1 MSSSTFKQDGRSLHV
16 TASGKGPP
24 TVLIHGLS
32 GSRGWWRY
40 NLPALRAQSRVYS
53 LELSGY
59 GHARRQRSL
68 SVRDMAALVAAWMD
82 AEDLRNVT
90 LVGHSMG
97 GHISMHV
104 AALAPD
110 RVRNLVL
117 VCASGLLRSQAY
129 RAALH
134 LPRAALIGRKRFLT
148 RVLTD
153 AVRAGP
159 LNLWRNA
166 VDLLNDSVQDSLPL
180 IRARTLIIWG
190 ERDVLVPLAVGELLH
205 GAIAGSRLEVVE
217 RAGHIVM
224 VDAPQR
230 FNGLLLD
237 FMAQGPV
244 APDGQGT
251 ESRG

>member
-1 MSSSTFKQDGRSLHV
+1 MSSNTFQQDGRSLHV
-16 TASGKGPP
+16 TASGEGPP
-24 TVLIHGLS
+24 VVLIHGLS

-40 NLPALRAQSRVYS
+40 NIPALRGKSRVYS

-82 AEDLRNVT
+82 AENLRDVT

-129 RAALH
+129 RTALH

-190 ERDVLVPLAVGELLH
+190 ERDVLVPLTLGQLLRE
-205 GAIAGSRLEVVE
+205 ALPGSRLEVIE

-230 FNGLLLD
+230 FNRLLLD
-237 FMAQGPV
+237 FMAETALTPH
-244 APDGQGT
+244 GQP
-251 ESRG
+251 EVRHD

>member
-1 MSSSTFKQDGRSLHV
+1 
-16 TASGKGPP
+16 
-24 TVLIHGLS
+24 
-32 GSRGWWRY
+32 
-40 NLPALRAQSRVYS
+40 
-53 LELSGY
+53 
-59 GHARRQRSL
+59 
-68 SVRDMAALVAAWMD
+68 MAALVAAWME
-82 AEDLRNVT
+82 AENLRDVT

-129 RAALH
+129 RTALH

-190 ERDVLVPLAVGELLH
+190 ERDVLVPLTLGQLLRE
-205 GAIAGSRLEVVE
+205 ALPGSRLEVIE

-230 FNGLLLD
+230 FNRLLLD
-237 FMAQGPV
+237 FMAETAT
-244 APDGQGT
+244 APHGQA
-251 ESRG
+251 EVRHD

>member
-1 MSSSTFKQDGRSLHV
+1 MSSSTFQQDGRSLHV

-40 NLPALRAQSRVYS
+40 NIPALREKSRVYS

-68 SVRDMAALVAAWMD
+68 SVRDMAALVAAWME
-82 AEDLRNVT
+82 AENLRDVT

-117 VCASGLLRSQAY
+117 GCASGLLRSQAY
-129 RAALH
+129 RSALH

-166 VDLLNDSVQDSLPL
+166 VDLLNDSVQDSLLL

-190 ERDVLVPLAVGELLH
+190 ERDVLVPLTLGQLLRE
-205 GAIAGSRLEVVE
+205 ALPGSRLEVIE

-230 FNGLLLD
+230 FNRLLLD
-237 FMAQGPV
+237 FMAETAT
-244 APDGQGT
+244 APHGQA
-251 ESRG
+251 EVRHD